1 MQPPKLKFA
10 FLHIKLKL
18 LLLYCTETSLIV
30 TSQFVTFVTDIE
42 SSSRT
47 NGEIQGLAA
56 LKPSRYIDNCFKKE
70 VN

>member
-1 MQPPKLKFA
+1 
-10 FLHIKLKL
+10 
-18 LLLYCTETSLIV
+18 LLYCTETSLIV
-30 TSQFVTFVTDIE
+30 TPKFVTLVTNIE

-56 LKPSRYIDNCFKKE
+56 LKPSRYTDNCFKKE